1 MRNIF
6 TRIFSRLKQLI
17 LRILRKT
24 ETLPSDGG
32 EDVERPDDDG
42 AFVCY
47 YGCPNSNRT
56 QKLQLSKKL
65 YR

>member
-6 TRIFSRLKQLI
+6 TLIFSRLKQLI
-17 LRILRKT
+17 LRILHKT

-32 EDVERPDDDG
+32 EDVARPDDENVY
-42 AFVCY
+42 VCY
-47 YGCPNSNRT
+47 YGCPNSNRA